1 MRLWSLHPQYL
12 DAKGLVA
19 LWREALLAKNVLEGK
34 TTGYR
39 SHPQLHRFRRSV
51 LPIDGINQYLSE
63 VYQESLKRGYKFD
76 REKIDWNFTTTMLP
90 VTSGQMQY
98 EREHLLKKLK
108 MRDSQ
113 RYMDFLDTIE
123 LKPHPMFYIVEGEV
137 EVWEMIR

>member
-63 VYQESLKRGYKFD
+63 VYQESLIRGYKFD

-137 EVWEMIR
+137 EVWAMIR

>member
-63 VYQESLKRGYKFD
+63 VYQESLIWGYKFD

>member
-19 LWREALLAKNVLEGK
+19 LWREALLARKVLEGK

-63 VYQESLKRGYKFD
+63 VYQESLIRGYKFD

>member
-63 VYQESLKRGYKFD
+63 VYQESLIRGYKFD

-123 LKPHPMFYIVEGEV
+123 RKPHSMFYIVEGEV

>member
-63 VYQESLKRGYKFD
+63 VYQESLIRGYKFD

>member
-63 VYQESLKRGYKFD
+63 VYQESLIRGYKFD
-76 REKIDWNFTTTMLP
+76 RGKIDWNFTTTMLP

>member
-1 MRLWSLHPQYL
+1 MRLWPLHPQYL

-63 VYQESLKRGYKFD
+63 VYQESLIRGYKFD

>member
-1 MRLWSLHPQYL
+1 MRLWPLHPQYL

-51 LPIDGINQYLSE
+51 LPIDGIKQYLSE
-63 VYQESLKRGYKFD
+63 VYQESLIRGYKFD

-90 VTSGQMQY
+90 VSSGQMQY

>member
-63 VYQESLKRGYKFD
+63 VYQESLIRGYKFD
-76 REKIDWNFTTTMLP
+76 REKLDWNFTPSLLP
-90 VTSGQMQY
+90 VTAGQMQY

-108 MRDSQ
+108 IRDSQ

-123 LKPHPMFYIVEGEV
+123 VKSHPMFYIVEGEV
-137 EVWEMIR
+137 EVWEMIH